1 MKSHASKARRT
12 KLLAPL
18 CLGDSLRIDSPLT
31 TGQPLIVEQIW
42 EWSPPSLSP
51 MVDYVLADNA
61 GDGSLMRL
69 RIMRQDNGDRSKTAI
84 LTLYDRFPYSEQFHD
99 VVQSDFKHLAV
110 HDSASED
117 GDRTMFWRI
126 RDVTASHVSPVKIR
140 KRAGRSIHAN
150 IEFWDYSRL
159 TDLNGV
165 EAEEFIF
172 VELNSADRAFEIW
185 RGVEVDAGKIAAT

>member
-1 MKSHASKARRT
+1 MKIHTSKARRT

-31 TGQPLIVEQIW
+31 TGQSLIVDQIW
-42 EWSPPSLSP
+42 EWSPPSLNP

-61 GDGSLMRL
+61 GDGSLKRL
-69 RIMRQDNGDRSKTAI
+69 RIMRQQNADSSKAAI

-117 GDRTMFWRI
+117 GDRAMFWRI
-126 RDVTASHVSPVKIR
+126 RDVTASHASPVTIR
-140 KRAGRSIHAN
+140 SKAGRPIHAN
-150 IEFWDYSRL
+150 VEFWDYSRL
-159 TDLNGV
+159 TDVNGV

-172 VELNSADRAFEIW
+172 VEMNSADRAFEVW
-185 RGVEVDAGKIAAT
+185 RGVEVTAGKIAAA

>member
-12 KLLAPL
+12 KLFAPL

-31 TGQPLIVEQIW
+31 TGQPLIVDQVW

-51 MVDYVLADNA
+51 MVDYVLANNA

-69 RIMRQDNGDRSKTAI
+69 RLMRQDNADRPRAAI
-84 LTLYDRFPYSEQFHD
+84 LTLYDQFPYGEQFHD
-99 VVQSDFKHLAV
+99 VVRSDLNRLAV

-117 GDRTMFWRI
+117 GDPSMFWRI
-126 RDVTASHVSPVKIR
+126 RDAIESHISPVKIR
-140 KRAGRSIHAN
+140 KRAGRPIHAN
-150 IEFWDYSRL
+150 VEFWDYSRL
-159 TDLNGV
+159 TDVNGV

-172 VELNSADRAFEIW
+172 VEMNKADGWFQIW
-185 RGVEVDAGKIAAT
+185 RGVEVDAGKIAVL